1 MANEQNLISL
11 ADRTTS
17 EKREIAIKGGVA
29 SGEARRAKKTMA
41 EFARAILE
49 AKINSVS
56 DLKLGSVPCQDN
68 SVAAAIFAVHA
79 NKAMEGDVSS
89 AKFLVE
95 TVEKETN
102 KGRMLGGFQFV
113 IEPGD
118 EQI

>member
-1 MANEQNLISL
+1 MANEQNLVSL
-11 ADRTTS
+11 TERTTS
-17 EKREIAIKGGVA
+17 EQREISKKGGIA

-49 AKINSVS
+49 AKITTS
-56 DLKLGSVPCQDN
+56 DLKLGSVPCNDN
-68 SVAAAIFAVHA
+68 SVISAIFAVQA
-79 NKAMEGDVSS
+79 NKAMEGDTTA

-95 TVEKETN
+95 TADKENN

>member
-1 MANEQNLISL
+1 MANEQNL
-11 ADRTTS
+11 RTLSPS
-17 EKREIAIKGGVA
+17 EAREYGKMGGLA

-49 AKINSVS
+49 AKINTTS
-56 DLKLGSVPCQDN
+56 DLKLGSVPCNDN
-68 SVAAAIFAVHA
+68 SVISAIFAVQA
-79 NKAMEGDVSS
+79 NKAMEGDTTA

-95 TVEKETN
+95 TADKENN

>member
-1 MANEQNLISL
+1 MINKQNL
-11 ADRTTS
+11 RVPTS
-17 EKREIAIKGGVA
+17 EEAREIGRKGGIA

-49 AKINSVS
+49 AKINSVN

-79 NKAMEGDVSS
+79 NKAMEGDVNS

-95 TVEKETN
+95 TVEKERA
-102 KGRMLGGFQFV
+102 KGNVLGGFQFI

-118 EQI
+118 EEI